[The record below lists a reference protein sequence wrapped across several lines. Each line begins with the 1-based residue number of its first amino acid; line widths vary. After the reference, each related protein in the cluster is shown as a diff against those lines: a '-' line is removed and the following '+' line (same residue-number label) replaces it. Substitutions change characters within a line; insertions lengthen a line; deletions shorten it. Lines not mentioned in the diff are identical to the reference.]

1 MDGNREENDEK
12 KYYNVR
18 ILKKKKSKTLDFNK
32 TLGFVRTNPLIFI
45 WECFC
50 KLHLKVHLTTF

>member
-32 TLGFVRTNPLIFI
+32 TLGFVRTNSLIFI
-45 WECFC
+45 
-50 KLHLKVHLTTF
+50 